1 MTAGRRGPEPGAR
14 RAPPRRV
21 EVRCF
26 NAMAMWWRVYNRPAV
41 LAPIIAAVRP

>member
-1 MTAGRRGPEPGAR
+1 MKTGPKVGSR
-14 RAPPRRV
+14 NAPPRRV

-41 LAPIIAAVRP
+41 LAPIIVSVRP